1 MIKIKIIAVCA
12 FLALV
17 AAFYIGSIHVAY
29 NKGYNQHALEVERQA
44 VEVVVGSHSD
54 ILTAAK
60 EVKDDEKNIKDD
72 EDCGTVWT
80 YDLRKCL
87 LK

>member
-1 MIKIKIIAVCA
+1 MTKIKIIAVCA

-17 AAFYIGSIHVAY
+17 SAFYIGSIHIAY
-29 NKGYNQHALEVERQA
+29 NKGYNQHALEVGSQA
-44 VEVVVGSHSD
+44 VEVVVGSHTD

-72 EDCGTVWT
+72 GECSSIWD